1 MIEAVR
7 GGRGGARGEW
17 MGEGG
22 GIGGRRVGGWV
33 VEVGVGVGGE
43 AAKEATMQSVCCGS
57 GEDVR

>member
-1 MIEAVR
+1 
-7 GGRGGARGEW
+7 